1 MLGRGSSNSE
11 YPVYMNNLY
20 SRNSFDFI
28 TVKSLKMNHFS
39 KRRLNSPTSSFNNKK
54 SFNSNISNNNNLRT
68 LRDSIKKIKEMKEK
82 EIRIKNYNNNIE
94 NIFKKV
100 IYDDIIDKNELNG
113 DIIDFKKNPKLMKT
127 INSYYKNLMLDY
139 YKLNLDFL
147 EKNLEKKKID
157 GITFKEI
164 KSNNKL
170 GNINENNPYKINES
184 EIKN

>member
-1 MLGRGSSNSE
+1 
-11 YPVYMNNLY
+11 
-20 SRNSFDFI
+20 
-28 TVKSLKMNHFS
+28 
-39 KRRLNSPTSSFNNKK
+39 
-54 SFNSNISNNNNLRT
+54 
-68 LRDSIKKIKEMKEK
+68 MKEK

-113 DIIDFKKNPKLMKT
+113 DIIDFKKNQKLMKT